1 MHGNNTGM
9 TFALALLICA
19 MIAGCYTTGSEDPGP
34 VALVSRIEIQPE
46 EISSMDTVRVT
57 VFLAHVQQKNIVYK
71 WNFRAMES
79 SIIDQKI
86 GTILNG
92 RHVDKDGFMQ
102 TDSAYV
108 VWKPGGYVGLAA
120 VEVKIVPLSGP
131 YEPEGR
137 AIIFRIHP
145 E

>member
-1 MHGNNTGM
+1 MKQNHTLRPILAALVIFA
-9 TFALALLICA
+9 TFV
-19 MIAGCYTTGSEDPGP
+19 GCNTTGSEDPGP
-34 VALVSRIEIQPE
+34 IALISRIEIQPE

-57 VFLAHVQQKNIVYK
+57 VFLAQLQQKNIVYK

-92 RHVDKDGFMQ
+92 HQIDKDGFTQ

-108 VWKPGGYVGLAA
+108 VWKPDGYVGLAV
-120 VEVKIVPLSGP
+120 VEVKIVPLTGS
-131 YEPEGR
+131 YEPEGK
-137 AIIFRIHP
+137 AIVFRINAN
-145 E
+145 

>member
-1 MHGNNTGM
+1 MVRLQTWMNI
-9 TFALALLICA
+9 AIALLICA
-19 MIAGCYTTGSEDPGP
+19 MIAGCYSTGSEDPGP
-34 VALVSRIEIQPE
+34 VASISRIEILPE
-46 EISSMDTVRVT
+46 EINPSDTVRAT
-57 VFLAHVQQKNIVYK
+57 VLLSHMQQKNIVYK

-92 RHVDKDGFMQ
+92 RHVDKDGFTQ

-108 VWKPGGYVGLAA
+108 VWKPDGYVGLAA

-131 YEPEGR
+131 YDDESS
-137 AIIFRIHP
+137 AQTFRIDP